1 MNFDLDEKESS
12 LITGLREAIDK
23 EAEKRLKYLRSSDP
37 LECLNLFMDYLTKLA
52 GIGYLAIGVR
62 DGKNSTVLVAAQEEL
77 ASLSPSLF
85 LSIEYSTRI
94 FGRLI
99 AGYGTSHQQDA
110 ILPPLEQGRHV
121 GSVALTEGGMSV
133 ENEGFKTTAAVSG
146 NGFLI
151 SGSKDHVIN
160 GTMADRTAVVA
171 QSGEKLMVV
180 LVKTDSAGVHVG
192 ERYTTIGYEGT
203 PAAPLHLDGVL
214 VPSEQVMGPFE
225 PPDILKNLRR
235 WEDQVLISASLG
247 LMKRSFESALDHAKK
262 HMRGGKPIIAYQEVG
277 FKLAEMLTLR
287 QTAQLLAHRSA
298 WMDETGDRERDV
310 LVNCAKAFCTES
322 AEQVAS
328 QALQILG
335 GKGLIKGNPAEESYG
350 SAKYLQVAG
359 TSSEITRVKIGDSIL
374 ERV

>member
-1 MNFDLDEKESS
+1 MNFDFDEKESS
-12 LITGLREAIDK
+12 LVTSLKEAIDRD
-23 EAEKRLKYLRSSDP
+23 AEKKLKYLRSSDP
-37 LECLNLFMDYLTKLA
+37 VECLNLFMDYLTKLA
-52 GIGYLAIGVR
+52 DIGYLAVGVR
-62 DGKNSTVLVAAQEEL
+62 DGRSSTALVTAQEEL

-85 LSIEYSTRI
+85 LSIEYSTRV

-99 AGYGTSHQQDA
+99 AHHGTSDQKDA
-110 ILPPLEQGRHV
+110 ILPLLEQGRHV

-133 ENEGFKTTAAVSG
+133 ENEDFKTTAAVSG
-146 NGFLI
+146 DGFLV

-160 GTMADRTAVVA
+160 GPMADRIAVIA
-171 QSGEKLMVV
+171 QSGEKLIVV
-180 LVKTDSAGVHVG
+180 LVRTESGRVHVG
-192 ERYTTIGYEGT
+192 KRYTTIGYEGT
-203 PAAPLHLDGVL
+203 PTAPLRLDSIL

-225 PPDILKNLRR
+225 PPDILRNLRR

-247 LMKRSFESALDHAKK
+247 LMKRSFETALDHARK
-262 HMRGGKPIIAYQEVG
+262 HIRGGKPIIAYQEVG
-277 FKLAEMLTLR
+277 FKLAEMLTIR

-310 LVNCAKAFCTES
+310 LVNCAKAFCAES

-335 GKGLIKGNPAEESYG
+335 GNGLIKGNPAEESYG

-359 TSSEITRVKIGDSIL
+359 TSSEISRIKIGDSIL